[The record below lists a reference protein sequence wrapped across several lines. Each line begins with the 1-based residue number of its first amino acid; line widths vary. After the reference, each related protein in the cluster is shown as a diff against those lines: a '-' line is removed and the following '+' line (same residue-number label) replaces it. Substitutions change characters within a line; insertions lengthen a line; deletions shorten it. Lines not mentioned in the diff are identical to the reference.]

1 MKRTTSAREVAE
13 AVGGAVLRRMGQT
26 ASRFQEE
33 SPLPVDVLESDE
45 EYLVVFDVPG
55 ALTSDVQVNYANN
68 TVSVRVDRFREYREG
83 FDMVF
88 PGRGLALDGEARLPE
103 DAIVDA
109 GRAHAELNDDGTL
122 YVFLPKG
129 EGDST
134 RIDVTEG
141 TTDGADTR
149 VAQTDADAVE
159 PVDRGG
165 PAGTEDDSD
174 DVPLE

>member
-1 MKRTTSAREVAE
+1 MRGRRLAE
-13 AVGGAVLRRMGQT
+13 AVGGAVLRRMGQA
-26 ASRFQEE
+26 ASQFQEE
-33 SPLPVDVLESDE
+33 SPLPVDVLESDD

-55 ALTSDVQVNYANN
+55 ALTSDVQVNYADN

-83 FDMVF
+83 FDMLF
-88 PGRGLALDGEARLPE
+88 PGRGLALDGETRLPGAAVVE
-103 DAIVDA
+103 ADS
-109 GRAHAELNDDGTL
+109 AHAELNDDGTL

-141 TTDGADTR
+141 TQDEDVEAGEPTAESGAH
-149 VAQTDADAVE
+149 ASE
-159 PVDRGG
+159 P
-165 PAGTEDDSD
+165 EDESDHD

>member
-1 MKRTTSAREVAE
+1 MTAREFAE
-13 AVGGAVLRRMGQT
+13 AVGGAVLRRMGRA

-33 SPLPVDVLESDE
+33 SPLPVDVLESDG

-55 ALTSDVQVNYANN
+55 AMTSDVQVNYANN
-68 TVSVRVDRFREYREG
+68 SVSVRVDRFREYREG
-83 FDMVF
+83 FDMLF
-88 PGRGLALDGEARLPE
+88 PGRGLSLDGSARLPD
-103 DAIVDA
+103 DAVVEAD
-109 GRAHAELNDDGTL
+109 RAHAELNDDGTL

-141 TTDGADTR
+141 SSEGTTRGSNTQA
-149 VAQTDADAVE
+149 AETDPDAVE

-165 PAGTEDDSD
+165 PADTDDTE
-174 DVPLE
+174 